1 VDTSLTVWAI
11 TIGAILALII
21 LDFLTVS
28 RKPHDVMFK
37 EALGWSIFYIG
48 VAIAFGAVIW
58 WWAGADFGTQ
68 YYTTYLGEKS
78 LSVDNIFVFIIILT
92 QFRTPSVLH
101 QRVLLFG
108 VLLALIFRAIFIA
121 IGAAAI
127 SLFAFTFVLF
137 GALLLWTG
145 VQLMRHRNEDPD
157 PMDNIIIRNVR
168 KRVRFSEDYDGTKLF
183 TKIDGAKVATP
194 LLFVMVAIGGTDLLF
209 ALDSIPATFGVTQ
222 EPFLVFAAN
231 AFELLGLRALYF
243 LVKGVLDKLVYLA
256 AGLAVILILIGFK
269 LILTYFHEVFPETVP
284 KIDTIWSLVFIALV
298 LIVVTIASWI
308 KTRKDPDAIAHAG
321 RLTDRREDQAE
332 GSADPNH

>member
-1 VDTSLTVWAI
+1 MDTSLTVWAI

-68 YYTTYLGEKS
+68 YYTAYLVEKS

-194 LLFVMVAIGGTDLLF
+194 LLFVMVVGI
-209 ALDSIPATFGVTQ
+209 S
-222 EPFLVFAAN
+222 
-231 AFELLGLRALYF
+231 LLGLVGASVASAVVTRLSGKQEQGQSE
-243 LVKGVLDKLVYLA
+243 VKGDILELKAEITALREALA
-256 AGLAVILILIGFK
+256 QAG
-269 LILTYFHEVFPETVP
+269 FHAPSAPTP
-284 KIDTIWSLVFIALV
+284 PNGSDRLNPPP
-298 LIVVTIASWI
+298 
-308 KTRKDPDAIAHAG
+308 DPPAG
-321 RLTDRREDQAE
+321 RSIDPHGQSHPDP
-332 GSADPNH
+332 SAS